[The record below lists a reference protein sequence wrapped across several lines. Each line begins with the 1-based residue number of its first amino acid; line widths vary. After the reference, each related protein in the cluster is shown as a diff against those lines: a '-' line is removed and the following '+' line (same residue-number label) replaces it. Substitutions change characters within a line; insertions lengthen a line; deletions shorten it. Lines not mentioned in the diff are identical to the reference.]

1 MAGNNVRIGALRYDI
16 IADSSLFSR
25 GLKTASKMSRK
36 LAKDIAL
43 TRTPLER
50 YKKELLQARKAL
62 KANLI
67 DERAYLHTKKRLRA
81 QYVQENALINKHTH
95 KLLLNTKA
103 KNANA
108 AASSRMNLANIGGAA
123 ASMFGGRGGA
133 AVGRGIGIGA
143 MAGGPAGI
151 GLAAGFAGAYAT
163 ARMMEEF
170 GDLQEA
176 ATDLK
181 VFLGEEF
188 GEESAN
194 AFRKIARES
203 SLTTAG
209 LIKNARVWAS
219 YGLETDNIVDMVER
233 LGIAAGG
240 EREAFDNLTR
250 AMAQVNAA
258 GKLMG
263 QEKNQLINAGFSLKI
278 IADEA
283 GVSMTN
289 FAKSMEEGAISAEH
303 VNNAL
308 IKATNEGG
316 LYFGRL
322 EKKSKTLNGQLDL
335 LTNNFNDLFANL
347 GESGEGGFSVLLK
360 SLNEVLSEASSVIS
374 QANELEKSRQETLRL
389 RRLLE
394 PGEQQ
399 QESVGP
405 GISSSFSPGS
415 VGTNEFARA
424 FKSGFGAYFDEDVE
438 WYKKPI
444 TGMQRF
450 WTQLV
455 KSEQEV
461 YLEQQQ
467 RLQQDREE
475 QERLR
480 AEAEKR
486 GIKTST
492 EGTGGDP
499 NLLADTT
506 SENLADAAKQAAG
519 LPGNLGPGTIDEYNF
534 IRDKMMEDRNLAMKS
549 LGQLQ
554 EQTKQLKIMNG
565 EGSRPKPG
573 VWSPRYSRRN
583 SKHQQAM
590 RASAG
595 LLEESTR
602 SELLPITGFEPKGI
616 PNPQFG
622 MSAVDQVKSEYKA
635 KRRGIYDKWKSM
647 PSSSDFR
654 SPDYLDSKKEREGYE
669 KEASE
674 LRTRYNR
681 DLEEAKEQDETSNE
695 WAMFLATSFKET
707 VAEQTRELTG
717 GEDKQFEGVG
727 E

>member
-1 MAGNNVRIGALRYDI
+1 VAGNNVRIGALRYDI
-16 IADSSLFSR
+16 IADTSLYTQGVKKASR
-25 GLKTASKMSRK
+25 MSRK
-36 LAKDIAL
+36 LAKDIAV

-50 YKKELLQARKAL
+50 FKKELLQARRAL

-67 DERAYLHTKKRLRA
+67 DEKAYLHTKKRLRA
-81 QYVQENALINKHTH
+81 QYVEENALINKHTH
-95 KLLLNTKA
+95 RLLLNTKA

-151 GLAAGFAGAYAT
+151 GLAAAFGGAYAT

-203 SLTTAG
+203 SLTTKG

-289 FAKSMEEGAISAEH
+289 FAKAMEEGAISAEH

-480 AEAEKR
+480 AKAEKR

-499 NLLADTT
+499 NVLAGTT
-506 SENLADAAKQAAG
+506 AENLAEAAKQAAG

-534 IRDKMMEDRNLAMKS
+534 IRDKMMEDRNLAMQS
-549 LGQLQ
+549 LQEQ
-554 EQTKQLKIMNG
+554 KEQTKQLQIMNG
-565 EGSRPKPG
+565 EKAGHRTNRRHHPSR
-573 VWSPRYSRRN
+573 
-583 SKHQQAM
+583 QAL
-590 RASAG
+590 R
-595 LLEESTR
+595 TR
-602 SELLPITGFEPKGI
+602 LGMDPQSMMPMPLPITGYEPLGEGGV
-616 PNPQFG
+616 PAPQMG
-622 MSAVDQVKSEYKA
+622 MSAEAQVRSRFQSD
-635 KRRGIYDKWKSM
+635 RRALYDKWKMTDAVQTSEGFYGTTM
-647 PSSSDFR
+647 SQA
-654 SPDYLDSKKEREGYE
+654 ERRGYE
-669 KEASE
+669 EEGGE
-674 LRTRYNR
+674 LRRLFKR
-681 DLEEAKEQDETSNE
+681 DLAKAKEQDESTNE
-695 WAMFLATSFKET
+695 WAKFLGTSFKET
-707 VAEQTRELTG
+707 ITEQTRQLTG